1 MKKKAPLSLEG
12 FLQFFPELELPITFS
27 EDTHHDFSR
36 NNDALPEAAIEQFI
50 SKIEGNELDE
60 FTEFVPCIQ
69 IPATHDFH
77 AVVYWKAELMS
88 YHYILATFDK
98 KGELIDS
105 RVIAGMFTDGDTITR
120 SMATIEEDW
129 LINVVTG
136 QVGVAK
142 EEEYHAARS
151 RTFGLELLPDGR
163 VVNELK

>member
-1 MKKKAPLSLEG
+1 MSLDG

-36 NNDALPEAAIEQFI
+36 NNDALPQLAIEQYI
-50 SKIEGNELDE
+50 SKIEGDEMDE
-60 FTEFVPCIQ
+60 FTEFVPCIR

-77 AVVYWKAELMS
+77 AVVYWKAELMN
-88 YHYILATFDK
+88 YQYILATFDRN
-98 KGELIDS
+98 GDLVDS
-105 RVIAGMFTDGDTITR
+105 RVIAGLFTDGDMITR

-136 QVGVAK
+136 QVDAAD
-142 EEEYHAARS
+142 EEDYHAAQS

-163 VVNELK
+163 VINELK